1 MYNLNIIFEDDKK
14 LIVKKMVY
22 CIKCGFKNSDD
33 ANFCVKCGV
42 KIELYGEE
50 SWEERVEEWGEKF
63 GRRVEKEC
71 FGLPHRG
78 IIIGLFIGIFIIL
91 AGLSILIGVF
101 IWRWISSLFII
112 MIGLLIIV
120 AVLRILRR

>member
-1 MYNLNIIFEDDKK
+1 
-14 LIVKKMVY
+14 MVY
-22 CIKCGFKNSDD
+22 CTKCGLNNSED

-42 KIELYGEE
+42 KINVSPKE
-50 SWEERVEEWGEKF
+50 SWEGRIEDWGEKF

-71 FGLPHRG
+71 FGLPNRSTL
-78 IIIGLFIGIFIIL
+78 IGLFIGIFIIL
-91 AGLSILIGVF
+91 VGISILIGVF

-120 AVLRILRR
+120 GVLRILRR